1 MTQTS
6 TPSRFAPLM
15 SALDSLLAATGAV
28 RNFRAIAL
36 MGLTLLAAILVTAAF
51 SLLAR
56 ATGGMA
62 IGAIG
67 GLLSLLIV
75 FYGICAVGTLL
86 MREAQGLPSPSIVE
100 AVLQSLYSS
109 HRLIAV
115 AILELLIVIAA
126 VVAIAI
132 VFFICKI
139 PGLGPVLFAFAL
151 PVAAVLLGALVFSL
165 FYVIFPLA
173 GPAVWSG
180 GTAFQVLARLNMVAR
195 TRLLSVVMQQFLLFL
210 IVMFAA
216 MIIFAIVGLGFM
228 MASGLSAAVI
238 GAGASM
244 GMDGMASLMYGGGA
258 GGYVAAG
265 SIGGGFLFAVAAV
278 IPALI
283 ATKGLCIIY
292 LNVTQGLDFIQ
303 AEAELESGMAA
314 VKKKASEARERAGQL
329 AEQQAQNMRRTAAP
343 DTDIPATAPSAAVA
357 PIATAPLVCPMCN
370 APVVA
375 GDAFCGECGHK
386 LT

>member
-36 MGLTLLAAILVTAAF
+36 MGLTLLAAILVTAVF
-51 SLLAR
+51 SLLAK

-62 IGAIG
+62 IGAVG
-67 GLLSLLIV
+67 GLLSLLVV
-75 FYGICAVGTLL
+75 FYGICAVGILL
-86 MREAQGLPSPSIVE
+86 MREAQGLPAPSIVE
-100 AVLQSLYSS
+100 AVLLSLYSS

-126 VVAIAI
+126 LVVIAV
-132 VFFICKI
+132 VFFICKV
-139 PGLGPVLFAFAL
+139 PGLGPVLFAVAFPL
-151 PVAAVLLGALVFSL
+151 AAVLLGGLVFSL

-173 GPAVWSG
+173 GPAVWLG

-195 TRLLSVVMQQFLLFL
+195 TRLISVVMQQFLLFL

-228 MASGLSAAVI
+228 MATGLSASVI

-292 LNVTQGLDFIQ
+292 LNVTQGLDFSQ
-303 AEAELESGMAA
+303 AETELASGMAA
-314 VKKKASEARERAGQL
+314 VKKKAGEARERAGQL
-329 AEQQAQNMRRTAAP
+329 AERQAQNMRGTAAP
-343 DTDIPATAPSAAVA
+343 TTDMPAVVTSAAAAPSA
-357 PIATAPLVCPMCN
+357 IAPLVCQMCN

-375 GDAFCGECGHK
+375 DDAFCGECGHK
-386 LT
+386 LK